1 MNNDK
6 QMEEYETSF
15 YNFIFEEEDN
25 KELKKNDLKELQNF
39 ISRNIRVWLFK
50 RVYISLHFLPIL
62 LED

>member
-1 MNNDK
+1 
-6 QMEEYETSF
+6 MEEYETSF

-50 RVYISLHFLPIL
+50 RAYISLHFLPIL